1 MRLESSVWCKA
12 RYDPGNCSKNKIYL
26 LLLHIICYICLGK
39 ILTRFQIKELKYATN
54 FKLIE
59 VETVIHLSRWW
70 KNLLAYLLIGSLYSS
85 TVVSK
90 SGLVGA

>member
-1 MRLESSVWCKA
+1 VLRLESSVWCKA

-54 FKLIE
+54 FMTQQQRSSFQAGGEKKNQNKTK
-59 VETVIHLSRWW
+59 ET
-70 KNLLAYLLIGSLYSS
+70 ASLF
-85 TVVSK
+85 
-90 SGLVGA
+90 